1 MTSTAAKTSG
11 WALDELL
18 GAQRERREIGR
29 LSDGWPELDA
39 AAAYTIQA
47 ELVARLIA
55 AEGTHVAGLKLGLT
69 SKAKQKQMNIGEP
82 IYGELL
88 ASRQVAEGESLRVGD
103 LIHPK
108 AEPEVA
114 LVLGRELKGPGV
126 TPAQARDAIAAA
138 CVAIEVIDSRFKD
151 YSFTLPD
158 CVADN
163 SSAARHMIST
173 YRVPVAGLDLRTL
186 GAVFEKNGEVIGTG
200 AGAAVN
206 GDPANGL
213 AWLAN
218 KLAAVGRSI
227 AAGTIVMTGSLT
239 DAVALAPGDVLTVS
253 VARLGSLTLR
263 CS

>member
-1 MTSTAAKTSG
+1 MTTTAAKTAD
-11 WALDELL
+11 WALAELL
-18 GAQRERREIGR
+18 GAARERREIGP
-29 LSDGWPELDA
+29 LSALWPELDEA
-39 AAAYTIQA
+39 GAYAIA
-47 ELVARLIA
+47 RRLVAQLTA
-55 AEGTHVAGLKLGLT
+55 DEGTHAAGLKLGLT
-69 SKAKQKQMNIGEP
+69 SKAKQKQMNIREP

-108 AEPEVA
+108 AEPEIA

-126 TPAQARDAIAAA
+126 TAAQAREAIAAA
-138 CVAIEVIDSRFKD
+138 CVAIEIIDSRFKD
-151 YSFTLPD
+151 YAFALPD

-163 SSAARHMIST
+163 ASAARHMIST
-173 YRVPVAGLDLRTL
+173 YRVPLAGLDLRTL
-186 GAVFEKNGEVIGTG
+186 GAVFEKNGEVVGTG
-200 AGAAVN
+200 AGAAVD

-218 KLAAVGRSI
+218 KLAAAGRSI

-239 DAVALAPGDVLTVS
+239 DAIALAPGDVVS
-253 VARLGSLTLR
+253 VTIARLGSLTLR